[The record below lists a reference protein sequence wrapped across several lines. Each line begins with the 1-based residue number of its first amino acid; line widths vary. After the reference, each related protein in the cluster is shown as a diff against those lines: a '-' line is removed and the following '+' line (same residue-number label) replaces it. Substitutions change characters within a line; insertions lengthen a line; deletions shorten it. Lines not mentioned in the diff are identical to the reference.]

1 MTSRQRTRR
10 DHGPATEHPH
20 IARCRSG
27 ELTGALRAAAIR
39 ALVTAQGKTL
49 RSIAKEAG
57 LNQQACS
64 HALRYPWPRVE
75 RLIAEAVG
83 TRPEYLWPERY
94 EAGKPIFG
102 NGTAW
107 TKARRE
113 AGKAA

>member
-1 MTSRQRTRR
+1 MTSRKRTLAA
-10 DHGPATEHPH
+10 HATATEHPH

-39 ALVTAQGKTL
+39 ALVTAAGKTL
-49 RSIAKEAG
+49 RAIAKEAG

-75 RLIAEAVG
+75 QLIAEAVG

-94 EAGKPIFG
+94 EGGKPIFG

-107 TKARRE
+107 TPARR
-113 AGKAA
+113 AAERAA

>member
-1 MTSRQRTRR
+1 MTTRERKRR
-10 DHGPATEHPH
+10 DQASATEHPL
-20 IARCRSG
+20 IGRCRSG
-27 ELTGALRAAAIR
+27 ELTGAVRAAAIR
-39 ALVTAQGKTL
+39 SLVQTSGGTL
-49 RSIAKEAG
+49 RALSKRAG

-64 HALRYPWPRVE
+64 HTLRYPWPRVE
-75 RLIAEAVG
+75 QLIAEFIG

-113 AGKAA
+113 AAKAA